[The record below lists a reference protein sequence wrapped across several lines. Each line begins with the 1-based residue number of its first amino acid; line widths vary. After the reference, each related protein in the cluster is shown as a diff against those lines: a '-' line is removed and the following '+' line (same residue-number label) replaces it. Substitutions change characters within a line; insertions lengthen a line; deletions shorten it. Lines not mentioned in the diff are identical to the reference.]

1 MWLEEPASPRAS
13 RAAARDRVAIRLLL
27 ALIAAVGIGG
37 IAASLA
43 IAGDDSWTRLT
54 LSQLS
59 ADPVAGPL
67 FRSTIVAVGLCFLPL
82 AWRLDHVVSA
92 LRDTGSLG
100 RAWAREYRVG
110 LWLMGP
116 AFIATGVFALG
127 VSPIIEL
134 IHGVA
139 AYTAPIVVLV
149 LMFSAPIAVPA
160 LRPRAG
166 RATLGILAAILLA
179 YGAAVIDLI
188 SYAAMELVAFALAG
202 GWFAWFVDR
211 LAGMAVA
218 AALGTRGR
226 A

>member
-1 MWLEEPASPRAS
+1 MTQPVM
-13 RAAARDRVAIRLLL
+13 ARDRVSIRLLL
-27 ALIAAVGIGG
+27 ALIAAIGIGG
-37 IAASLA
+37 IAVSLVIAS
-43 IAGDDSWTRLT
+43 DDAWTRLT

-59 ADPVAGPL
+59 ADPLAGPL
-67 FRSTIVAVGLCFLPL
+67 FRVTIVAVGLCFLPL
-82 AWRLDHVVSA
+82 AWRLDRVVRV
-92 LRDTGSLG
+92 LRDDGSLG
-100 RAWAREYRVG
+100 RAWAREYRLG

-139 AYTAPIVVLV
+139 AYTPPIVVLV
-149 LMFSAPIAVPA
+149 LMFTAPIAVPS

-166 RATLGILAAILLA
+166 RATLGALAAILLA

-202 GWFAWFVDR
+202 AWFAWFVDR
-211 LAGMAVA
+211 LAGMATA
-218 AALGTRGR
+218 GSALAVREP